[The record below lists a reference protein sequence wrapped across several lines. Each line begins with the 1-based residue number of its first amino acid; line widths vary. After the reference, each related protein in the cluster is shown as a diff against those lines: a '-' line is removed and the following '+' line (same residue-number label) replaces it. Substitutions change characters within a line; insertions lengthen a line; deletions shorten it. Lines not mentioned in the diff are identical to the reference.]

1 MLRKFKIILIIVERV
16 QFLPNV
22 KKFEKAP
29 KNYKCIIDMESLIQT
44 LHQTKMKEQADIAVI
59 TDTLERE
66 FQTVVQPVMN
76 SCTKESMAVSFGVC
90 GFCVKLL
97 LFF

>member
-1 MLRKFKIILIIVERV
+1 MFKNL
-16 QFLPNV
+16 
-22 KKFEKAP
+22 KKLQ
-29 KNYKCIIDMESLIQT
+29 KNYTCIIDMESLIQN

-90 GFCVKLL
+90 DYCVKLL
-97 LFF
+97 IFF

>member
-1 MLRKFKIILIIVERV
+1 
-16 QFLPNV
+16 
-22 KKFEKAP
+22 
-29 KNYKCIIDMESLIQT
+29 MESLIQN

-76 SCTKESMAVSFGVC
+76 SCTKESMAVSCWGY
-90 GFCVKLL
+90 GLCVKLILFL
-97 LFF
+97 LEW

>member
-16 QFLPNV
+16 QFLIANV
-22 KKFEKAP
+22 KKIEKAP

-76 SCTKESMAVSFGVC
+76 SCTKESMAVSC
-90 GFCVKLL
+90 
-97 LFF
+97 

>member
-1 MLRKFKIILIIVERV
+1 
-16 QFLPNV
+16 
-22 KKFEKAP
+22 
-29 KNYKCIIDMESLIQT
+29 MESLIQN

-76 SCTKESMAVSFGVC
+76 SCTKESMAVSC
-90 GFCVKLL
+90 
-97 LFF
+97 